1 MTHPILRTIIAVS
14 VSLSAWA
21 EYSLFVSFAPEPDR
35 WFNPVTLALGTLGG
49 LFVVAQFALAAQAV
63 QRWPEQQRLAGICAA
78 TCAVLLVISITG
90 TATWF
95 ESAYQKQTTASAP
108 APVTAADQIAQEA
121 ALATLASAA
130 ELDAQA
136 DRLSASNLLTKA
148 AEFRQQAATM
158 RTAIT
163 LPDQTASAP
172 APVTQATIAGDQ
184 LGGLLFWAIAIL
196 TDLIP
201 LLAVV
206 LINTGT
212 QATATGEPQHTAPSE
227 LAVNPEPVGQPT
239 NPATNQPTNPVASNP
254 EPAQPSG
261 DALQTLRVHIRE
273 NGTMLTR
280 AQAAELGI
288 GQNQYRRACTTL
300 KEQGVIQQPGP
311 GKPYRVLNR
320 LEAVQ

>member
-1 MTHPILRTIIAVS
+1 MTHTILRAIIAVS

-21 EYSLFVSFAPEPDR
+21 EYSLFVSFAPEPDNGI
-35 WFNPVTLALGTLGG
+35 NPVTLALGALGA

-63 QRWPEQQRLAGICAA
+63 QRWPEQQHLAAICAA

-95 ESAYQKQTTASAP
+95 ESAYQQRTTAG
-108 APVTAADQIAQEA
+108 APVTAADQIAQEIA
-121 ALATLASAA
+121 AATLASAA
-130 ELDAQA
+130 ALDAQA
-136 DRLSASNLLTKA
+136 DRASASNLLTKA
-148 AEFRQQAATM
+148 AQYRQQAAAM

-163 LPDQTASAP
+163 LPVQPATAP

-206 LINTGT
+206 LINTTTST
-212 QATATGEPQHTAPSE
+212 QATAPGAPQPAADS
-227 LAVNPEPVGQPT
+227 EPVANQEQAEQPT
-239 NPATNQPTNPVASNP
+239 NPETHSPTNPVN
-254 EPAQPSG
+254 QPG
-261 DALQTLRVHIRE
+261 TITRDALQTLRAHIRE
-273 NGTMLTR
+273 TGTMLTR

-288 GQNQYRRACTTL
+288 GQNQYRRACQQL
-300 KEQGVIQQPGP
+300 KDDGVIKQPGP
-311 GKPYRVLNR
+311 GKPYQVLKR